1 MHDRDGGKFLP
12 LDPDS
17 MPLNGRSPGRETERR
32 HSHGYPPKSYPIAA
46 AQTKNQQYVRMIRN
60 AYCGSGCPELDAVM
74 QYFYHSLILREC
86 TPQVSREIS
95 NIAICEMHHLELLG
109 QLLCSMGSEPK
120 FFASHCLPHGMQNVW
135 WSARPGRIVY
145 AGELG
150 PALRAD
156 IQLKTGIIENY
167 RRIVR
172 EISDSGIVRLL
183 ERILLDEE
191 EHLRIFTAL
200 LQRFCG

>member
-1 MHDRDGGKFLP
+1 M
-12 LDPDS
+12 
-17 MPLNGRSPGRETERR
+17 
-32 HSHGYPPKSYPIAA
+32 
-46 AQTKNQQYVRMIRN
+46 
-60 AYCGSGCPELDAVM
+60 
-74 QYFYHSLILREC
+74 
-86 TPQVSREIS
+86 
-95 NIAICEMHHLELLG
+95 
-109 QLLCSMGSEPK
+109 
-120 FFASHCLPHGMQNVW
+120 
-135 WSARPGRIVY
+135 Y

-150 PALRAD
+150 PALRVD

-172 EISDSGIVRLL
+172 ETSDSGIVRLL

>member
-1 MHDRDGGKFLP
+1 M
-12 LDPDS
+12 
-17 MPLNGRSPGRETERR
+17 
-32 HSHGYPPKSYPIAA
+32 
-46 AQTKNQQYVRMIRN
+46 
-60 AYCGSGCPELDAVM
+60 
-74 QYFYHSLILREC
+74 
-86 TPQVSREIS
+86 
-95 NIAICEMHHLELLG
+95 
-109 QLLCSMGSEPK
+109 
-120 FFASHCLPHGMQNVW
+120 
-135 WSARPGRIVY
+135 Y